1 MAITANGNGR
11 FNNALNTNS
20 VYQSGST
27 SILYNMIIDMTV
39 LTDNFKG
46 SDLYSKAVREAGLYG
61 DKSVFI
67 ASQPQAVETWE
78 GHEAESAKLLATN
91 YNKDITTEQ
100 VVITEKFM
108 SSTTTDQYE
117 SKKAFLDEGGF
128 SGFVALMKGFVADAQ
143 RIHKALTYNAYC
155 GTVEKTSQGVYEIE
169 VDLNQAGKSSGEAIG
184 EAVANLISAMD
195 DYTDQYNSLGY
206 LRRYA
211 PEDIKIVFNNN
222 YRNGVR
228 YVDLP
233 SVFHNDRLEK
243 VFEGFDSLNARFF
256 GDVNANATEGD
267 DATVRSLVEQDNTV
281 TGGTTVKHY
290 KPGDLINDDY
300 VAPAGTSY
308 TVDGD
313 IIAKVF
319 VKLPIYL
326 TGWTAATEFT
336 NARGLTN
343 TNFLIWTE
351 SKPYALDAYPVITI
365 KAKASN

>member
-46 SDLYSKAVREAGLYG
+46 SDLYSKQIRETGLYG
-61 DKSVFI
+61 DKLVFI

-128 SGFVALMKGFVADAQ
+128 SGFVALMKGFVADSQ

-155 GTVEKTSQGVYEIE
+155 GTVEKTSQGVHEIE

-211 PEDIKIVFNNN
+211 PEDIKIVFNND
-222 YRNGVR
+222 YRNAVR

-243 VFEGFDSLNARFF
+243 VFEGFDSLNSRFF
-256 GDVNANATEGD
+256 GDVNASATYGNGT
-267 DATVRSLVEQDNTV
+267 TVRSLVEQDITTNNV
-281 TGGTTVKHY
+281 TTHY
-290 KPGDLINDDY
+290 KPGDLIASTDQ
-300 VAPAGTSY
+300 APAGTSY
-308 TVDGD
+308 TTDGD

-319 VKLPIYL
+319 VKLPIYA